1 MLRYTSD
8 IRTLLWAAAF
18 PVVALAHYARPELCG
33 YLAPVSLY
41 LGFCSGVFS
50 HNQNHCPTFK
60 GKWLNAIYA
69 AYLSF
74 FYGYPT
80 FGWIPTHNLNHHKFV
95 NKAGDATITWRI
107 SRENNL
113 WTAFSYFFL
122 SVYHQ
127 AEPIQSY
134 IRKARSKG
142 GTLFRQIMTQYAV
155 VALGHVT
162 MLALG
167 VWLHGW
173 ARGFL
178 VYFFGFGL
186 MSLFALW
193 SMIFINYIQHVHC
206 DPWDAHNHSRN
217 FVSKVGNFLVFNNG
231 FHAAHHENAGLH
243 WSKLPEAHAKIA
255 DKIHPELNQSSIFA
269 FCFRVYILG
278 FFFERFRTKQIG
290 RPAYEPPG
298 EAPLDLRTADV
309 DAVEAGT
316 NAEMA

>member
-1 MLRYTSD
+1 MLRYTAD
-8 IRTLLWAAAF
+8 VRTLLWAAAF

-33 YLAPVSLY
+33 YLAPISLY

-60 GKWLNAIYA
+60 GKRLNALYA
-69 AYLSF
+69 MYLSV

-95 NKAGDATITWRI
+95 NKAGDATITWRV
-107 SRENNL
+107 SKKNT
-113 WTAFSYFFL
+113 WMVAFTYFFL

-127 AEPIQSY
+127 AEPIQAY
-134 IRKARSKG
+134 IRKAREKNPA
-142 GTLFRQIMTQYAV
+142 LFRQIIGQYAAV
-155 VALGHVT
+155 IIGH
-162 MLALG
+162 LSFAGLG
-167 VWLHGW
+167 VWMHGW
-173 ARGFL
+173 GL
-178 VYFFGFGL
+178 GLTVYFFGFGL

-206 DPWDAHNHSRN
+206 DPWSEHNHSRN
-217 FVSKVGNFLVFNNG
+217 FVSKIGNFLVFNNG

-243 WSKLPEAHAKIA
+243 WSKLPAYHATIA
-255 DKIHPELNQSSIFA
+255 DKIDPELNQSSIFG
-269 FCFRVYILG
+269 FCFRSYVLG
-278 FFFERFRTKQIG
+278 IFSDRFRTHQIG
-290 RPAYEPPG
+290 RPAYEPPTG
-298 EAPLDLRTADV
+298 EGLDLRTADV